1 VLKPAPHDPKLA
13 AASQFW
19 TRVLARTRRAPRSAG
34 EWLRESLW
42 SSEPLEPRALGWLR
56 GALQFSVVV
65 AQGFVRDHLLLRAHS
80 LTFLTVLSLVPL
92 LALAVSMVTLFGVG
106 DDLDLTRQ
114 ILSQV
119 AAGSPEAVDWILPYV
134 KGLNFGQL
142 GSLGAAVLL
151 GTTVL
156 TVGAV
161 ERSLNAI
168 YGIRRQRTWIRRIPD
183 YLAVL
188 LISPLVLGIAVSLRT
203 TLESQ
208 WIVDR
213 ALQIPLFATAYGL
226 GLKQAATVLYVIG
239 LTFVYWFLP
248 NTSVRLRSALL
259 GGLVAGLLVTVMH
272 KLYVGFNV
280 GVFRY
285 ETIFGSVAFLPL
297 LLVWI
302 YLSWAVILLGAEVAY
317 AHQTL
322 PLYRR
327 EVRGAPP
334 GSAALETVGIA
345 IALEVARAF
354 RDGKQVW
361 NAESLSDALDVP
373 LRTVRGVVAEL
384 EEAGIVA
391 PRETEERPGA
401 IQLARPAEQI
411 SVGDVLLALRGS
423 RETAIGIEDLRRTV
437 VKVTREIDRGADQAE
452 ATSLADLLREL
463 DSAIPATA
471 PVDTQPVDD

>member
-1 VLKPAPHDPKLA
+1 MRAVPGCIVLRPSEDPKLA

-19 TRVLARTRRAPRSAG
+19 SRLLGNTKRAPHAAVR
-34 EWLRESLW
+34 WLRESLW
-42 SSEPLEPRALGWLR
+42 SSEPISPWPLSWLR
-56 GALQFSVVV
+56 GALQFAVVV
-65 AQGFVRDHLLLRAHS
+65 SQGFVRDQLLLRAHS

-106 DDLDLTRQ
+106 EDLDLTRKILAQ
-114 ILSQV
+114 I
-119 AAGSPEAVDWILPYV
+119 AAGSPEAVEWILPYV
-134 KGLNFGQL
+134 TGLNFGQL
-142 GSLGAAVLL
+142 GSLGAGALL
-151 GTTVL
+151 ATTVL

-168 YGIRRQRTWIRRIPD
+168 YGVRQQRTWVRRIPD

-203 TLESQ
+203 SLESQ
-208 WIVDR
+208 WLVDR
-213 ALQIPLFATAYGL
+213 ALQIPLFAAAYGL
-226 GLKQAATVLYVIG
+226 GLQQAATVLFIVG

-259 GGLVAGLLVTVMH
+259 GGLVAGLLLTAMH

-345 IALEVARAF
+345 VALEVARAF
-354 RDGKQVW
+354 RDRRPPW
-361 NAESLSDALDVP
+361 EAEALSDALDVP
-373 LRTVRGVVAEL
+373 LRTVRGVLAEL
-384 EEAGIVA
+384 EHAGIVA
-391 PRETEERPGA
+391 PCGSERPDPV
-401 IQLARPAEQI
+401 QLARPAETI
-411 SVGDVLLALRGS
+411 AVGDVLEALRGS
-423 RETAIGIEDLRRTV
+423 RETRLGVEEIRDAV
-437 VKVTREIDRGADQAE
+437 VGVTEALDRASETAE
-452 ATSLADLLREL
+452 STSLAELLDKLPR
-463 DSAIPATA
+463 S
-471 PVDTQPVDD
+471 VDTPPDDE